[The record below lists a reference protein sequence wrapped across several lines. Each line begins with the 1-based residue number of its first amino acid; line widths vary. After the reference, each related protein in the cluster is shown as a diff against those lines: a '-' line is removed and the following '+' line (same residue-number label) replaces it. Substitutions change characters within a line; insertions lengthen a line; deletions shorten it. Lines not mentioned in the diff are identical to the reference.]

1 MKLTGNIEILFLTE
15 KETWNLPQERFNS
28 INHDPHIIL
37 DVYDGEGY
45 TKHKEFLSHPA
56 NISLLL
62 NTDGVAVFRSS
73 KATLWPVRIVVNE
86 LPKCKRYRCMY
97 IVCTMSLYS
106 MDACQH

>member
-1 MKLTGNIEILFLTE
+1 MTE
-15 KETWNLPQERFNS
+15 KETWDLLQERFNS

-45 TKHKEFLSHPA
+45 AKHKEFLSRPA

-73 KATLWPVRIVVNE
+73 KATLWPIWIVVNE
-86 LPKCKRYRCMY
+86 LPKRKRYKFVVHLRPFP
-97 IVCTMSLYS
+97 IDSTITILLI
-106 MDACQH
+106 A